1 MTDRIE
7 LRGLAVDTVIGV
19 YAWERGVRQ
28 RLLLDLDMP
37 TDAAAAA
44 EDLSRTVD
52 YDAVSRFVRAF
63 AAESEREL
71 IETFA
76 DDLAA
81 QLMEQFALPWLE
93 LVVAK
98 PGAVADCADIRLRI
112 RRGAA
117 SDLGE

>member
-1 MTDRIE
+1 MSDVIE

-19 YAWERGVRQ
+19 FAWERGVRQ
-28 RLLLDLDMP
+28 RLLLDLDLP

-52 YDAVSRFVRAF
+52 YDAVSRYVREF
-63 AAESEREL
+63 AEASERQL

-76 DDLAA
+76 EELATE
-81 QLMEQFALPWLE
+81 LLERFGLPWVD

-112 RRGAA
+112 RR
-117 SDLGE
+117 ER

>member
-1 MTDRIE
+1 MSDVIE

-28 RLLLDLDMP
+28 RLLLDLDLP

-44 EDLSRTVD
+44 EDLDRTVD
-52 YDAVSRFVRAF
+52 YDAVSRHVRAF
-63 AAESEREL
+63 AEASERQL
-71 IETFA
+71 VETFA
-76 DDLAA
+76 DDLARELL
-81 QLMEQFALPWLE
+81 QRFGLSWVE

-112 RRGAA
+112 RREASAA
-117 SDLGE
+117 P